1 MIKKEYKISVV
12 RLQSYNASYYLKS
25 LIQNNTLRDYT
36 QAIRGSFLYKCCFF
50 HSFDYLLCSCY
61 NCVERKDE
69 NFMDQVML
77 EVDLHLVNNI
87 RVIYYLVSNSVEKRV
102 LINKINGILAKKDV
116 HHFSNGEDSYYS
128 IPVEKV
134 LYTTVN
140 VRKDLD
146 TKTVHDP
153 IFTTY

>member
-1 MIKKEYKISVV
+1 
-12 RLQSYNASYYLKS
+12 
-25 LIQNNTLRDYT
+25 
-36 QAIRGSFLYKCCFF
+36 
-50 HSFDYLLCSCY
+50 
-61 NCVERKDE
+61 
-69 NFMDQVML
+69 MDQVML

-102 LINKINGILAKKDV
+102 LINKINGILAKIAD

>member
-1 MIKKEYKISVV
+1 
-12 RLQSYNASYYLKS
+12 
-25 LIQNNTLRDYT
+25 
-36 QAIRGSFLYKCCFF
+36 
-50 HSFDYLLCSCY
+50 
-61 NCVERKDE
+61 
-69 NFMDQVML
+69 MDQVML
-77 EVDLHLVNNI
+77 EIDLHLVNNI
-87 RVIYYLVSNSVEKRV
+87 RVIYYIVSNSVEKRV

-116 HHFSNGEDSYYS
+116 HHFNNGENSYYS

-146 TKTVHDP
+146 TKIVHEP